1 MLQKWYIFQKIVRKE
16 EEKKKSLEERNISVP
31 LAGGG
36 SLGLGTMAG
45 TFSSATALLRTSA
58 TLKI

>member
-16 EEKKKSLEERNISVP
+16 EEKKSLEERNISVP

-45 TFSSATALLRTSA
+45 TFSSATALLRTSG